1 VEMLDYGDGVI
12 VSKKSISNIADSIID
27 AIKTELP
34 EEAQCPC
41 IIESVLE
48 DVKDIIR
55 HKRLHL

>member
-1 VEMLDYGDGVI
+1 MEMLDYGDGVI
-12 VSKKSISNIADSIID
+12 VSKKSVSNIADSVIY

-41 IIESVLE
+41 VIESVLE

-55 HKRLHL
+55 HNRLRL

>member
-1 VEMLDYGDGVI
+1 MEMLDYGDGVI
-12 VSKKSISNIADSIID
+12 VSKKSVSNIADSVID

-41 IIESVLE
+41 VIEAVLS
-48 DVKDIIR
+48 DVKDVIR

>member
-1 VEMLDYGDGVI
+1 MEMLDYGDGVI